1 MMWDTNAGMGWWMVF
16 AMVLWL
22 LFWGS
27 VIYLFFYALARVGHR
42 GDDPRDPMDV
52 ARHRLAR
59 GDITPEQYQEISR
72 HLRPPAGQSP

>member
-1 MMWDTNAGMGWWMVF
+1 MWHTNDGMGWWMVF

-27 VIYLFFYALARVGHR
+27 VVYLFFYAVTHR
-42 GDDPRDPMDV
+42 DHRHDDTGDPLDV

-59 GDITPEQYQEISR
+59 GDITTAEFEEIAR
-72 HLRPPAGQSP
+72 HLR